1 MTLWN
6 DNGSLVFMKYF
17 GYLVLVFCLQ
27 AFVRPSRSELVDM
40 EFTGF
45 YFYKGASNDFFGGRI
60 EYLLELQ
67 KKYPKL
73 KWEFVL
79 VQLKS
84 EPGFLAPKRLAILK
98 KRFTASGLDMNR
110 IVFNQKA
117 FFVDSMDNRVLPE
130 SPAMIDSIGAILEG
144 KVLSIE

>member
-1 MTLWN
+1 
-6 DNGSLVFMKYF
+6 MKWIVCILF
-17 GYLVLVFCLQ
+17 GLALQ
-27 AFVRPSRSELVDM
+27 SIISQPADRSVNI

-45 YFYKGASNDFFGGRI
+45 YFYKGVSNTFFGGRI
-60 EYLLELQ
+60 RSLLEIQ
-67 KKYPKL
+67 KKYPQL

-84 EPGFLAPKRLAILK
+84 EPAFLAPKRLAILK
-98 KRFTASGLDMNR
+98 KRFTAAGLDMNR

-130 SPAMIDSIGAILEG
+130 PPVTIDSVGAILEG
-144 KVLSIE
+144 KVLSID

>member
-1 MTLWN
+1 
-6 DNGSLVFMKYF
+6 MKWIFCILF
-17 GYLVLVFCLQ
+17 GLALQ
-27 AFVRPSRSELVDM
+27 SIISRPADKSVNI

-45 YFYKGASNDFFGGRI
+45 YFYKGVSNDFFGGRI
-60 EYLLELQ
+60 QSLLEIQ
-67 KKYPKL
+67 EKYPQL

-79 VQLKS
+79 VQLRS

-98 KRFTASGLDMNR
+98 KRFTAAGLHMNR

-130 SPAMIDSIGAILEG
+130 LPATIDSVGAILEG
-144 KVLSIE
+144 KVLSID